1 MYFSSL
7 EELAG
12 LAVEQNKLLSA
23 LIIDM
28 ESQERVKSKEELLE
42 QMSNSWQVMREAMD
56 RGLNEDIKSRSG
68 LTGGDAKKL
77 IQRIPEDQF
86 AAGDTM
92 AMAVAR
98 AIAVAEVNAAMG
110 KIVATPTAGSCGVL
124 PAVLATIAIN
134 FNKEDEAVVKSL
146 FTAAGVGA
154 MIEAKAFIS
163 GAAGGCQAEIGSA
176 ACMAA
181 AAGVELMGGTPLQ
194 AINAGAIALKNM
206 LGLVCDPVAGLVE
219 VPCIKRN
226 AIGTAN
232 ALVAIDMSLADIQSI
247 IPLDEVISAMREIGL
262 SIPISLKE
270 TAKGGLANTPCA
282 RKLEQELNLGMFE

>member
-1 MYFSSL
+1 FEKV
-7 EELAG
+7 EE
-12 LAVEQNKLLSA
+12 
-23 LIIDM
+23 
-28 ESQERVKSKEELLE
+28 
-42 QMSNSWQVMREAMD
+42 QVVR
-56 RGLNEDIKSRSG
+56 
-68 LTGGDAKKL
+68 
-77 IQRIPEDQF
+77 
-86 AAGDTM
+86 
-92 AMAVAR
+92 
-98 AIAVAEVNAAMG
+98 
-110 KIVATPTAGSCGVL
+110 
-124 PAVLATIAIN
+124 
-134 FNKEDEAVVKSL
+134 SL
-146 FTAAGVGA
+146 FTAAGVGI

-181 AAGVELMGGTPLQ
+181 AAGVELMGGSPYE

-232 ALVAIDMSLADIQSI
+232 ALVAIDMSLAGIKSL
-247 IPLDEVISAMREIGL
+247 IPLDEVILAMREVGL

-282 RKLEQELNLGMFE
+282 RKLERELNLGIFE

>member
-1 MYFSSL
+1 MFFSSL
-7 EELAG
+7 EELTKQAI
-12 LAVEQNKLLSA
+12 ERNCSISA
-23 LIIDM
+23 IVLEM
-28 ESQERVKSKEELLE
+28 EAQESGRPINDLLE
-42 QMSNSWQVMREAMD
+42 QMKKSWKVMQAAME
-56 RGLNEDIKSRSG
+56 RGLTEEIRSRSG

-77 IQRIPEDQF
+77 VQ
-86 AAGDTM
+86 GDRNQGFVSGGVM
-92 AMAVAR
+92 VEAVAK

-124 PAVLATIAIN
+124 PAVLSSIAFN
-134 FNKEDEAVVKSL
+134 FNKREEDVVKSL

-181 AAGVELMGGTPLQ
+181 AAGVELMGGTPEE
-194 AINAGAIALKNM
+194 AVNAGAIALKNM

-232 ALVAIDMSLADIQSI
+232 ALVAVDMSMAGIKSV
-247 IPLDEVISAMREIGL
+247 IPIDEVILAMREIGL

-270 TAKGGLANTPCA
+270 TAKGGLANTSCA
-282 RKLEQELNLGMFE
+282 RKLEKDLNLGIFE

>member
-1 MYFSSL
+1 MFFSSL
-7 EELAG
+7 EELARQAAERSCNISTLVIELEAEERG
-12 LAVEQNKLLSA
+12 KTSA
-23 LIIDM
+23 D
-28 ESQERVKSKEELLE
+28 LLE
-42 QMSNSWQVMREAMD
+42 QMGHSWRVMRSAMK
-56 RGLNEDIKSRSG
+56 RGLTEDILSKSG

-77 IQRIPEDQF
+77 VTN
-86 AAGDTM
+86 AGGQYVSGQAM
-92 AMAVAR
+92 AMAIAK
-98 AIAVAEVNAAMG
+98 AIAVAEVNASMG

-124 PAVLATIAIN
+124 PAVLATIATD
-134 FNKEDEAVVKSL
+134 FEKMEEQVVRSL
-146 FTAAGVGA
+146 FTAAGVGI

-181 AAGVELMGGTPLQ
+181 AAGVELMGGSPYE

-232 ALVAIDMSLADIQSI
+232 ALVAIDMSLAGIKSL
-247 IPLDEVISAMREIGL
+247 IPLDEVILAMREVGL

-282 RKLEQELNLGMFE
+282 RKLERELNLGIFE